1 MMRTSRTIAAGFA
14 LAACVAMAGPA
25 FAQKA
30 GKAPSQTSGQT
41 MYERYAELK
50 KDPAF
55 AARLKEPAQRIHDLD
70 WMLGD
75 WTSEAVVY
83 ATPTTPEWRETSR
96 TSFRIVGDAMIA
108 SDDLSTILDW
118 DPFAQR
124 WRSFGAEPPVSPL
137 ASSTGQMEDGT
148 LVLEG
153 DVSLFGEPFHLR
165 QTVTRDGPDA
175 FNIFNEQ
182 RLASGRYQP
191 VDVYRYTRATAGN

>member
-1 MMRTSRTIAAGFA
+1 MRTGRRIVASLM
-14 LAACVAMAGPA
+14 LASCVAMAGPA
-25 FAQKA
+25 FAQKT
-30 GKAPSQTSGQT
+30 GKAPVNADLT

-55 AARLKEPAQRIHDLD
+55 AAKLKEPAQRIHDLD

-83 ATPTTPEWRETSR
+83 ATRTTPEWRDDGR

-118 DPFAQR
+118 DPFAR
-124 WRSFGAEPPVSPL
+124 VWRSFGAEPPVSPL
-137 ASSTGQMEDGT
+137 ASSVGQMEDGT

-153 DVSLFGEPFHLR
+153 DVRLFGELFHLR
-165 QTVTRDGPDA
+165 QTLTRDGPDA
-175 FNIFNEQ
+175 FNIVNEQ
-182 RLASGRYQP
+182 RLANGRYQA
-191 VDVYRYTRATAGN
+191 VDSYRYTRAGASK